1 MTTWPTIAVDE
12 RYGHVTIHDAGAY
25 PNGLLAVI
33 EDMGETCH
41 VRPAP
46 GHEVIALTEDQARD
60 LGTALIGW
68 AGRKRLARKGVRA

>member
-1 MTTWPTIAVDE
+1 MTAWPTDA

-25 PNGLLAVI
+25 PNGLLVLI

-46 GHEVIALTEDQARD
+46 GHETIRLTEDQAHD

-68 AGRKRLARKGVRA
+68 AGRKRLAREGVRA